1 MNRALLQQALDAMTT
16 CSSYVCGEGDDDSI
30 ERYEAAIQALRT
42 ELAKPDPEPVAWIYQ
57 YDEGDFYE
65 EASIDKEKCERWCV
79 GFEGK
84 AVPLFTKEQL

>member
-1 MNRALLQQALDAMTT
+1 MRALLQQALDALCKSFPT
-16 CSSYVCGEGDDDSI
+16 GG
-30 ERYEAAIQALRT
+30 RYEEELEDKHRQAIQAIRT
-42 ELAKPDPEPVAWIYQ
+42 ELAKPEPEPVAWIYQ